1 MTRIQKTLAALAIGA
16 SALVAGAAAQAQTAA
31 QAQAPAPAQ
40 AAQAAPAPAQ
50 AAQTAPAAAPAAPM
64 LTIRQVYDKM
74 EAAGYRNISEIERS
88 SKHGYEVK
96 AYDPQGQRVKLRVDP
111 QSGAV
116 TRSRFD
122 D

>member
-16 SALVAGAAAQAQTAA
+16 SSLVAGTAVHAQ
-31 QAQAPAPAQ
+31 
-40 AAQAAPAPAQ
+40 
-50 AAQTAPAAAPAAPM
+50 AAAPAAAASVTPASPM

-96 AYDPQGQRVKLRVDP
+96 AYDPQGQRVKLYVDP

>member
-1 MTRIQKTLAALAIGA
+1 MTRIQKTLAALAIGG
-16 SALVAGAAAQAQTAA
+16 SALAAGA
-31 QAQAPAPAQ
+31 PAFAQ
-40 AAQAAPAPAQ
+40 AAAPQ
-50 AAQTAPAAAPAAPM
+50 APAAAAAPAPM

>member
-1 MTRIQKTLAALAIGA
+1 MMTRVQKTLAALAIGGSVLA
-16 SALVAGAAAQAQTAA
+16 AGA
-31 QAQAPAPAQ
+31 PAF
-40 AAQAAPAPAQ
+40 
-50 AAQTAPAAAPAAPM
+50 AQTAPQPAPAAAAPAAPAATTPAAAPM

-111 QSGAV
+111 QTGAV

>member
-16 SALVAGAAAQAQTAA
+16 SALVAGTAAQAQTAA
-31 QAQAPAPAQ
+31 PAQAPAQ
-40 AAQAAPAPAQ
+40 AAQAAQ
-50 AAQTAPAAAPAAPM
+50 AAPAAPM

>member
-16 SALVAGAAAQAQTAA
+16 CALGAGAPAFAQAAS
-31 QAQAPAPAQ
+31 QAPA
-40 AAQAAPAPAQ
+40 AAA
-50 AAQTAPAAAPAAPM
+50 TAPAAAAPM

>member
-1 MTRIQKTLAALAIGA
+1 MTRIQKSLAALAIGA
-16 SALVAGAAAQAQTAA
+16 SALVAGTAVQAQTAT
-31 QAQAPAPAQ
+31 PAPA
-40 AAQAAPAPAQ
+40 A
-50 AAQTAPAAAPAAPM
+50 TAPAAPM

-88 SKHGYEVK
+88 RKHGYEVK
-96 AYDPQGQRVKLRVDP
+96 AYDPQGQRVKLYVDP

>member
-16 SALVAGAAAQAQTAA
+16 PALAAGAAAQAQTAA
-31 QAQAPAPAQ
+31 PAQAPAQ
-40 AAQAAPAPAQ
+40 AAQAAQAAPTP